1 MTPSASVTIKTD
13 EQATTLAWHKGAFAG
28 KNVWYDDD
36 PYYIYYPADQYED
49 DLRNGVGSDV
59 ADLILNVK
67 DALVKNGAWDITGAE
82 RTLYRSA
89 GQDERRWVLERHRPG
104 QGHENVSEVKAEASK
119 FIQQYLGVELED
131 KKICAASCSRIHR
144 LPSLPATRSS
154 RIKSMSRH
162 WPSTL

>member
-1 MTPSASVTIKTD
+1 MTIKTD

-82 RTLYRSA
+82 RTFYDQL
-89 GQDERRWVLERHRPG
+89 
-104 QGHENVSEVKAEASK
+104 
-119 FIQQYLGVELED
+119 D
-131 KKICAASCSRIHR
+131 KMNDDGYSNGPRARTR
-144 LPSLPATRSS
+144 LPR
-154 RIKSMSRH
+154 
-162 WPSTL
+162 

>member
-1 MTPSASVTIKTD
+1 MTIKTD

-82 RTLYRSA
+82 RTFYDQLDKMNDDGYSNDIDRAKGTKTSA
-89 GQDERRWVLERHRPG
+89 
-104 QGHENVSEVKAEASK
+104 EVKAEEIGRAH
-119 FIQQYLGVELED
+119 V
-131 KKICAASCSRIHR
+131 
-144 LPSLPATRSS
+144 
-154 RIKSMSRH
+154 
-162 WPSTL
+162 

>member
-1 MTPSASVTIKTD
+1 MTIKTD

-82 RTLYRSA
+82 RTFYDQLDKMNDDGYSNDIDRAKGTKTSA
-89 GQDERRWVLERHRPG
+89 
-104 QGHENVSEVKAEASK
+104 EVKAEAANSSNN
-119 FIQQYLGVELED
+119 ISAWSW
-131 KKICAASCSRIHR
+131 KIRMCAASCSRIHR

>member
-1 MTPSASVTIKTD
+1 MTIKTD

-82 RTLYRSA
+82 RTFYDQL
-89 GQDERRWVLERHRPG
+89 DKMNDDPMLELADYGIIKQNVDSILRVMPG
-104 QGHENVSEVKAEASK
+104 KEQA
-119 FIQQYLGVELED
+119 QEL
-131 KKICAASCSRIHR
+131 
-144 LPSLPATRSS
+144 
-154 RIKSMSRH
+154 
-162 WPSTL
+162 

>member
-1 MTPSASVTIKTD
+1 M
-13 EQATTLAWHKGAFAG
+13 
-28 KNVWYDDD
+28 
-36 PYYIYYPADQYED
+36 
-49 DLRNGVGSDV
+49 

-82 RTLYRSA
+82 RTFYDQLDKMNDDGYSNDIDRAKGTKTSA
-89 GQDERRWVLERHRPG
+89 
-104 QGHENVSEVKAEASK
+104 EVKAEASK

-131 KKICAASCSRIHR
+131 KNVRSSCSRIHR